1 MEQKN
6 FVGLINFIFRD
17 IRTMRLILMTKFD
30 DIDSENVDDGYS
42 DNNN

>member
-17 IRTMRLILMTKFD
+17 IGRIRLMLMTKFD
-30 DIDSENVDDGYS
+30 DNDSENVDDGYN
-42 DNNN
+42 DNN